1 MSLHKHSNSIA
12 FWNSNWTV
20 FPRLANGAEAFATT
34 GSSRSA
40 KLSFAWLVSSDSVV
54 SLASDHRSDRSTLF
68 SLSQFQN
75 EEFVLS
81 VYGT

>member
-1 MSLHKHSNSIA
+1 MSLHKHSNSIV
-12 FWNSNWTV
+12 FWNSCWTV
-20 FPRLANGAEAFATT
+20 FPRLAKGGGVLDTT

-54 SLASDHRSDRSTLF
+54 SLASDHKSDFSRLF

-81 VYGT
+81 VHYT